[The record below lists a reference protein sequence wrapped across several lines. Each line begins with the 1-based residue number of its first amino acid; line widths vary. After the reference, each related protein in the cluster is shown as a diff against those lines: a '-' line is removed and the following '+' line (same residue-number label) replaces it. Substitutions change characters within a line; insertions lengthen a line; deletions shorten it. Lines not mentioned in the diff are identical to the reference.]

1 VRETTSFRATRT
13 VVLGLLFVF
22 AALPIYVILVSSVK
36 PLRDVSGVWTWL
48 PENFTIEPYIT
59 MWRTVP
65 LANYFVNSVIVSVTS
80 TVLALAIAVIAA
92 YSLTRLKWKGQRSF
106 SLLVLSTQMF
116 PGILFLLP
124 LYLLFVQIQ
133 RVVGIQLN
141 GNYLGLIITYLTFS
155 LPFAI
160 WMLMGFFA
168 AMPEELEE
176 AAMIDGTTRLG
187 GFIRVILPIARPGI
201 VAVGVFA
208 FMNSWGEVLFASVL
222 TTSDTRTLAVGMQA
236 FATNVSVRWNEAM
249 AASIVISLPV
259 LVAFLLVQRHIVQ
272 GLAAG
277 AVK

>member
-1 VRETTSFRATRT
+1 MRESLSFRATRT
-13 VVLGLLFVF
+13 VVLGLLFIF

-36 PLRDVSGVWTWL
+36 PLRDVSGAWTWI
-48 PENFTIEPYIT
+48 PEHFTLEPYVT

-65 LANYFVNSVIVSVTS
+65 LANYFVNSVIVSVSS
-80 TVLALAIAVIAA
+80 TLLALLIAVIAA
-92 YSLTRLKWKGQRSF
+92 YSLSRLKWRGQRSF

-133 RVVGIQLN
+133 RVIGLQLN
-141 GNYLGLIITYLTFS
+141 GSYLGLIITYLTFS

-187 GFIRVILPIARPGI
+187 GFVRVILPIARPGI

-236 FATNVSVRWNEAM
+236 FATNVAVRWNEAM

-259 LVAFLLVQRHIVQ
+259 LIAFLLVQRHIVQ

>member
-1 VRETTSFRATRT
+1 MRETTSFR
-13 VVLGLLFVF
+13 VVRSIVLAVLFLF
-22 AALPIYVILVSSVK
+22 AALPIYVIVTSSFK
-36 PLRDVSGVWTWL
+36 PLRDVSGPWTWL
-48 PENFTIEPYIT
+48 PEHFTIDPYIT
-59 MWRTVP
+59 MWRTIP
-65 LANYFVNSVIVSVTS
+65 LAKYFANSLIVSVTA
-80 TVLALAIAVIAA
+80 TVLSLLIAIIAA
-92 YSLTRLKWKGQRSF
+92 YALTRLKWRGQRSF

-124 LYLLFVQIQ
+124 LYLLFIQIQ
-133 RVVGIQLN
+133 RTIGLQLN
-141 GNYLGLIITYLTFS
+141 GSYLGLIITYLTFS

-176 AAMIDGTTRLG
+176 AAMIDGTSRLG

-222 TTSDTRTLAVGMQA
+222 TTTDTRTLAVGMQA
-236 FATNVSVRWNEAM
+236 FATNVEVRWNEAM
-249 AASIVISLPV
+249 AASIIISLPV
-259 LVAFLLVQRHIVQ
+259 LIAFLLVQRNIVQ
-272 GLAAG
+272 GLSAG

>member
-1 VRETTSFRATRT
+1 MRDTLAFRSTRA
-13 VVLGLLFVF
+13 VVLTLLFIF
-22 AALPIYVILVSSVK
+22 CALPIYVIVVSSVK
-36 PLRDVSGVWTWL
+36 PLRDVQSAWTWF
-48 PENFTIEPYIT
+48 PQTFTIEPYLT
-59 MWRTVP
+59 MWSTVP
-65 LANYFVNSVIVSVTS
+65 LAQYFMNSLIVSVTATACS
-80 TVLALAIAVIAA
+80 LVLAIIAA
-92 YSLTRLKWKGQRSF
+92 YAMVRLRWRGQRAF
-106 SLLVLSTQMF
+106 GLLVLSTQMF

-124 LYLLFVQIQ
+124 LYLLFVQLQ
-133 RVVGIQLN
+133 RTLAIPLVGSH
-141 GNYLGLIITYLTFS
+141 LGLIITYLTFS

-176 AAMIDGTTRLG
+176 AAMIDGTTRFG

-222 TTSDTRTLAVGMQA
+222 TTRETRTLAVGMQA
-236 FATNVSVRWNEAM
+236 FSTMTEVRWNEAM
-249 AASIVISLPV
+249 AASVVISLPI
-259 LVAFLLVQRHIVQ
+259 LIAFLLVQRHIVT

>member
-1 VRETTSFRATRT
+1 MYESRSFKILRAG
-13 VVLGLLFVF
+13 VLTLLFMF
-22 AALPIYVILVSSVK
+22 CAAPIYVILVSSFK
-36 PLRDVSGVWTWL
+36 PLSEVQRAWTWF
-48 PENFTIEPYIT
+48 PEDFTLSPYVT

-65 LANYFVNSVIVSVTS
+65 LAQYFLNSVIVSTVAT
-80 TVLALAIAVIAA
+80 TLALLVAVLAA
-92 YSLTRLKWKGQRSF
+92 YALVRLRWKGQRTF
-106 SLLVLSTQMF
+106 SLIVLSTQMF

-124 LYLLFVQIQ
+124 LYLVFIQIQ
-133 RVVGIQLN
+133 RTIGIQLN
-141 GNYLGLIITYLTFS
+141 GTHLGLIITYLSFS

-176 AAMIDGTTRLG
+176 AAMIDGLTRFQ
-187 GFIRVILPIARPGI
+187 GFIRIILPISRPGI

-222 TTSDTRTLAVGMQA
+222 TTRETRTLAVGMQA
-236 FATNVSVRWNEAM
+236 FSTNVEVRWNEAM
-249 AASIVISLPV
+249 AASIVISLPI
-259 LVAFLLVQRHIVQ
+259 LIAFLLVQRNIVR

>member
-1 VRETTSFRATRT
+1 MRETISFRITRGA
-13 VVLGLLFVF
+13 VLALLFLF
-22 AALPIYVILVSSVK
+22 CALPIYVILVSSVK
-36 PLRDVSGVWTWL
+36 PLSEVSGAWTWL
-48 PENFTIEPYIT
+48 PKNFTIAPYID
-59 MWRTVP
+59 MWSTVP
-65 LANYFVNSVIVSVTS
+65 LGTYFANSLIVSITS
-80 TVLALAIAVIAA
+80 TALALVFAILAA
-92 YSLTRLKWKGQRSF
+92 YALVRLRWRGQRAF

-133 RVVGIQLN
+133 RTVGLQLT
-141 GNYLGLIITYLTFS
+141 GSYLGLIITYLTFS

-176 AAMIDGTTRLG
+176 AAMIDGTSQFG
-187 GFIRVILPIARPGI
+187 GFVRIILPIARPGI
-201 VAVGVFA
+201 IAVGVFA

-222 TTSDTRTLAVGMQA
+222 TTRETRTLAVGMQA
-236 FATNVSVRWNEAM
+236 FATNIEVRWNEAM
-249 AASIVISLPV
+249 AASVVISLPI

>member
-1 VRETTSFRATRT
+1 MRDTLSFKLSRS
-13 VVLGLLFVF
+13 VVLGLLFIF
-22 AALPIYVILVSSVK
+22 AALPIYVIITSSVK
-36 PLRDVSGVWTWL
+36 PLRDVSGLWTWL
-48 PENFTIEPYIT
+48 PEHFTIEPYIT

-65 LANYFVNSVIVSVTS
+65 LASYFLNSVIISVSS
-80 TVLALAIAVIAA
+80 TVLALIIAVLAA
-92 YSLTRLKWKGQRSF
+92 YALTRLRWKGQRAF

-133 RVVGIQLN
+133 RVLGVQLN
-141 GNYLGLIITYLTFS
+141 GNYPGLIITYLTFS

-176 AAMIDGTTRLG
+176 AAMIDGTTRFG
-187 GFIRVILPIARPGI
+187 GFVRVILPIARPGI

-222 TTSDTRTLAVGMQA
+222 TDSDTRTLAVGMQA
-236 FATNVSVRWNEAM
+236 FATNVAVRWNEAM

>member
-1 VRETTSFRATRT
+1 MRETTSFRATRT

>member
-1 VRETTSFRATRT
+1 VRDTLSFKLSRS
-13 VVLGLLFVF
+13 VVLGLLFIF
-22 AALPIYVILVSSVK
+22 AALPIYVIITSSVK
-36 PLRDVSGVWTWL
+36 PLRDVSGLWTWL
-48 PENFTIEPYIT
+48 PEHFTIEPYIT

-65 LANYFVNSVIVSVTS
+65 LASYFLNSVIISVSS
-80 TVLALAIAVIAA
+80 TVLALIIAVLAA
-92 YSLTRLKWKGQRSF
+92 YALTRLRWKGQRAF

-133 RVVGIQLN
+133 RVLGVQLN
-141 GNYLGLIITYLTFS
+141 GNYPGLIITYLTFS

-176 AAMIDGTTRLG
+176 AAMIDGTTRFG
-187 GFIRVILPIARPGI
+187 GFVRVILPIARPGI

-222 TTSDTRTLAVGMQA
+222 TDSDTRTLAVGMQA
-236 FATNVSVRWNEAM
+236 FATNVAVRWNEAM